1 MGRNRT
7 RVIGCSAV
15 FVFFFLLDLNLVL
28 KFKVLCV
35 TTHPVTVKPS
45 M

>member
-7 RVIGCSAV
+7 HVIGCSAV